1 MEIQTN
7 RLKSYNRAYHINTLH
22 LDIEELSKAG
32 FYAMDSKSDNVH
44 CAYCELQLRD
54 WKPDD
59 NPHRLHIDFAP
70 QCPYAK
76 VVCGVHVDAL
86 IWGDIDAGRDRR
98 NYYEDEPLQNGRVP
112 RSRPM
117 IDARKQT
124 FVKCVRPL
132 VVSVHKLSLAGFSYA
147 PTTEAFDCCQ
157 CVLCDLSLSDWQK
170 GDDPNEEH
178 KNRSPQCSFFDAK
191 SVKGTCPQPKITD
204 TKIDTTGVE
213 LEPAAKGGRKTKGKS
228 TSRSASLATD
238 NDESEMK
245 LPKRGTRTRSQ
256 SRQPEEFQQLA
267 QPRQPPSRRTTSRT
281 VSQQKKLSTKPTQ
294 LEDVVESPKKPLPP
308 TPKEDKKT
316 DPTTKLSPF
325 PELSNSNGV
334 RSSRNALNQMNKSPS
349 RLKEVVNK
357 ETEETDEISADNSG
371 QNNDRTLTL
380 AEYIRKCVTDEANK
394 MRQTGETQI
403 NKFESNAKRGEDE
416 LRAKLSQARL

>member
-1 MEIQTN
+1 MYDHSLYLYIRCDLFSSQVN
-7 RLKSYNRAYHINTLH
+7 SGFVNTL
-22 LDIEELSKAG
+22 
-32 FYAMDSKSDNVH
+32 
-44 CAYCELQLRD
+44 Q
-54 WKPDD
+54 
-59 NPHRLHIDFAP
+59 
-70 QCPYAK
+70 
-76 VVCGVHVDAL
+76 
-86 IWGDIDAGRDRR
+86 
-98 NYYEDEPLQNGRVP
+98 
-112 RSRPM
+112 
-117 IDARKQT
+117 
-124 FVKCVRPL
+124 
-132 VVSVHKLSLAGFSYA
+132 LSLAGFSYA

-213 LEPAAKGGRKTKGKS
+213 PEPAAKGGRKTKGKS